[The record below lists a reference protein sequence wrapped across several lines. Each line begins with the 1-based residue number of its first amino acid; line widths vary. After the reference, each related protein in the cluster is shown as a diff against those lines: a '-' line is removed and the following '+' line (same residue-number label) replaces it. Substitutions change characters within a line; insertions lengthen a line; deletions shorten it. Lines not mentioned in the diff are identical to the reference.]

1 MVKSIRLLYRNIQG
15 RVRCNYNWDW
25 QKMCER
31 SAVMVTA
38 VEWSGGAG
46 PGAVTFT
53 RDSSP
58 GHPHLGQANVYV
70 TNIGPHDSEVGP
82 GGVEFYLHA
91 DSDTPLDVLVTITDL
106 GEVERTIMPKQ

>member
-1 MVKSIRLLYRNIQG
+1 MVKSIRLLYRNVQG

-38 VEWSGGAG
+38 VEWSAG
-46 PGAVTFT
+46 TGTGAVTYT
-53 RDSSP
+53 HDSSP

-70 TNIGPHDSEVGP
+70 TNIGPHDSEGGP

>member
-31 SAVMVTA
+31 SAVIITA
-38 VEWSGGAG
+38 VEWNAETE
-46 PGAVTFT
+46 PGAPAYPH
-53 RDSSP
+53 DSSP
-58 GHPHLGQANVYV
+58 GRPHLGRANVYV
-70 TNIGPHDSEVGP
+70 TNIAPHDSEGGP

-91 DSDTPLDVLVTITDL
+91 DSDVPLDVLVTITDL
-106 GEVERTIMPKQ
+106 GLVERMVVVK

>member
-1 MVKSIRLLYRNIQG
+1 MVKSIRLLYRSVRG

-38 VEWSGGAG
+38 VEWSAG
-46 PGAVTFT
+46 SGYPQ
-53 RDSSP
+53 DSSP
-58 GHPHLGQANVYV
+58 GRPHLGPANVYV
-70 TNIGPHDSEVGP
+70 TNIGPHDSEGGP

-91 DSDTPLDVLVTITDL
+91 DSETPLDVLVTITDL
-106 GEVERTIMPKQ
+106 GLVERTILAK